1 MKKTLPALILSLCM
15 ITASACSAGGESS
28 TTVSLETAEETSAV
42 SSMSG
47 ESDATGGIDLD
58 LTEMNSN
65 MVYANVYELVTSPQD
80 HVGEKIRMK
89 GQYCIAED
97 AEAGT
102 LYHVCLITDA
112 LACCSQ
118 GIEFIPDDS
127 YRYPD
132 DYPEQQEEITVTGIF
147 DTYYEGPDMYVTL
160 RDAVFG

>member
-1 MKKTLPALILSLCM
+1 
-15 ITASACSAGGESS
+15 
-28 TTVSLETAEETSAV
+28 
-42 SSMSG
+42 
-47 ESDATGGIDLD
+47 
-58 LTEMNSN
+58 

-132 DYPEQQEEITVTGIF
+132 DYPE
-147 DTYYEGPDMYVTL
+147 
-160 RDAVFG
+160 